1 MKGAKVIKQYKGEEV
16 IITNPL
22 FMPEPHHV
30 EEYYEPLVIGKI
42 LFSLNY
48 NQKLKF
54 PAIIYIHQP
63 RDRRTALAL
72 HTIRHRLN
80 PLTRSIDAPP
90 EIQDAC
96 AKMHSNRLKI
106 FIYKNYPP
114 NS

>member
-1 MKGAKVIKQYKGEEV
+1 MSTIGNVALKKTKKLTPRVKGAKVIKQYKGEEV

-42 LFSLNY
+42 LFSYTN
-48 NQKLKF
+48 
-54 PAIIYIHQP
+54 PGS
-63 RDRRTALAL
+63 ALAL

-80 PLTRSIDAPP
+80 PLIGSIDAPP

-96 AKMHSNRLKI
+96 AKMHFNRLKMYI
-106 FIYKNYPP
+106 KKICT
-114 NS
+114 